1 MYFLVLFD
9 DRYLL
14 IRQYDECHLGVYS
27 FLRLCDLEDYMTKLG
42 IEYDDI
48 KLARCVL

>member
-1 MYFLVLFD
+1 MYFLVLLD

-14 IRQYDECHLGVYS
+14 IRQYDDSHLGVYS
-27 FLRLCDLEDYMTKLG
+27 FFRLSDLEECMAKFDIG
-42 IEYDDI
+42 YDDV